1 MRKSELYNYLV
12 ESSKRIRVYDS
23 ILSESER
30 TFRELNSRNMQ
41 ATLIQIEDFFDSN
54 NLYAFNNWFEGLV
67 WDGPNVDRYWI
78 ELTLQYPFELMPEP
92 RAMLRFG
99 EMGVTYDFEQTTVKV
114 PIKVKNPND
123 LDPMTRKPKEEEK
136 KRWLVTLRIPRHLI
150 EDPMPDETQEV
161 DTVQNIEA
169 SKEEGIEST
178 ESDAEEGVESG
189 LEVEEGGGDDLEL

>member
-136 KRWLVTLRIPRHLI
+136 KIWLVTLRIPRHLI